1 MIEVRKAGERRGN
14 RETKQEKRIR
24 NEREDEKMML
34 MV

>member
-24 NEREDEKMML
+24 NEREKMRR
-34 MV
+34 